1 MRISDWSSDVCS
13 SDLSVG
19 SRRLISLYLI
29 SNVLCSGGGSDDT
42 RFERHFGGLFID
54 PVTGQQVVDGL
65 AVAPGDDAGE
75 DVSQV
80 GGGVDRTQLAGLD
93 QRWEERRVGKECVST
108 RRARWSPDH
117 AKKKIITISEPM
129 R

>member
-65 AVAPGDDAGE
+65 AVAPGDDAGA
-75 DVSQV
+75 DVSPV
-80 GGGVDRTQLAGLD
+80 GGGVARPPLAGLD
-93 QRWEERRVGKECVST
+93 PPGDPRPVPAAELVTCAPGTPISEARRVGTE
-108 RRARWSPDH
+108 R
-117 AKKKIITISEPM
+117 
-129 R
+129 

>member
-80 GGGVDRTQLAGLD
+80 GGGIDRTQLAGLD
-93 QRWEERRVGKECVST
+93 QRGDRRPVLGAERSGEHTYALQSL
-108 RRARWSPDH
+108 
-117 AKKKIITISEPM
+117 M
-129 R
+129 RHSY